1 MEIYHFL
8 SLLIILLSFSKI
20 KNETYTFN
28 KFSDLKCDKSNYI
41 ETFQAHTCGK
51 KKLEYSLYFSF
62 VLQDT
67 KKKSH
72 SIQCLIEIS
81 TSLRNLQGSTNQIE
95 SNNPNQILFSDN
107 INQEN
112 DAVIDIKGKT
122 ILETYINDNN
132 NKSFYN
138 IKSTDFLDNNTNY
151 VSDEIVDNNNYN
163 MSDTT
168 DENNNFES
176 INSIDDET
184 NHIISSFPNK
194 DDSTNSVE
202 DIKINEPTIK
212 STEIIIKTK
221 TTQIQKDEDRE
232 TEEIKK
238 EDENYFLY
246 CYQTIC
252 EFEKNIREEF
262 ELKIEPSIY
271 KIDINS
277 GESDIQATFKE
288 QKTYNIKK
296 CYLIKNIF
304 KQVLKYRTNDS
315 EKKITFLFIAKILS
329 KIEKNEQIIVSVD
342 LKKKEK
348 TIRNLENE
356 KKNSTCYSM
365 YDAEPIEGEEVLV
378 SYNCEVNNIEK
389 PSQYSGLVFTYSAD
403 VDEITD
409 DPDLQDPAITDEL
422 IKNGKIQDHSIVTFN
437 SETID
442 TTECQKNG
450 KFEIKGKLNGKV
462 EETLYLVLYL
472 YLDGNK
478 LENAS
483 CNVPKASWKQIS
495 ISCEVKNNFHN
506 SKISIPSY
514 VIRNF
519 ETNETII
526 NITSVNSELESTC
539 IIESELTDSIQSDIP
554 MPAPTIVPDT
564 TIIQDI
570 ISTELIFR
578 QISHLEIDSSSNKIK
593 LNLICFTF
601 NNLHKNSYL
610 MVVMKLI
617 KSNADNEEKNATCFL
632 NNDINEN
639 INYLNPLSL
648 DCEINDINDITKV
661 NDIQIISSPLIKNI
675 PNENSVFTI
684 LTYAKMTDELI
695 EKGELKD
702 YIKEENNIPPMLS
715 NLLINTESCNQDGIF
730 FINCFIDTKIETRL
744 FFYLELDDPITKVR
758 CQIPLTEANTRV
770 DIQCSTMNE
779 FYNSKIEIDSKIVYD
794 IKYNELLY
802 INRTVSNNIA
812 NCKSNKELKMVEA
825 LKKLDAIYSF
835 RQVSK
840 FKKEDNKYKF
850 FLATFIKEKIDKSMK
865 LNLQVEIK
873 REISKKNLNIVN
885 KRILSDKETKNAE
898 CSPTMITNINEVGVG
913 AAGWDCITEESSIV
927 DAIGLDLVNSEDI
940 SGIPPNNS
948 ALIDPAKTDLL
959 IESGE
964 VKDYSIEENL
974 NELLPIFNI
983 LSLNFSFCK
992 KNGTFNFEGDI
1003 SATTFKDVVFNL
1015 SLTYPEAIFACRL
1028 PRSFKGKKAVIE
1040 CYNRDNFENDPILV
1054 EETVIRDGLNEYVIL
1069 RNYSSGESYVTCSTS
1084 ESKIKEQ
1091 IYNDDINI
1099 ISKTTKDGKTGG
1111 IGVGGIIAIS
1121 VVGTLVLAAIIV
1133 LIVMIKKK
1141 YKKKTLNN
1149 NDKNIVS
1156 ITGSSFGTSSS
1167 PSIY

>member
-1 MEIYHFL
+1 MEKYRFIP
-8 SLLIILLSFSKI
+8 LLIILLSFSKI
-20 KNETYTFN
+20 KNESYTFDT
-28 KFSDLKCDKSNYI
+28 FTDLKCDKSNYI
-41 ETFQAHTCGK
+41 ETFQALTCGK
-51 KKLEYSLYFSF
+51 KKFELSLSFSF
-62 VLQDT
+62 VVGDT
-67 KKKSH
+67 NQKNH
-72 SIQCLIEIS
+72 LIECLIEIP
-81 TSLRNLQGSTNQIE
+81 TSLRNLKGSTNQIKSNDTNQVLL
-95 SNNPNQILFSDN
+95 SNN
-107 INQEN
+107 INKEN
-112 DAVIDIKGKT
+112 DPVINIEGHT
-122 ILETYINDNN
+122 ILETYINSNN

-138 IKSTDFLDNNTNY
+138 NTNY
-151 VSDEIVDNNNYN
+151 SSDKIV
-163 MSDTT
+163 
-168 DENNNFES
+168 
-176 INSIDDET
+176 
-184 NHIISSFPNK
+184 NK
-194 DDSTNSVE
+194 DD
-202 DIKINEPTIK
+202 
-212 STEIIIKTK
+212 
-221 TTQIQKDEDRE
+221 
-232 TEEIKK
+232 
-238 EDENYFLY
+238 ENTLY

-252 EFEKNIREEF
+252 QLEENIREEF
-262 ELKIEPSIY
+262 KLKIEPGSY
-271 KIDINS
+271 KININS
-277 GESDIQATFKE
+277 GESEILATFNE
-288 QKTYNIKK
+288 QKIYNIKK

-315 EKKITFLFIAKILS
+315 EKKITFLFVAKILS

-342 LKKKEK
+342 LKKKENL
-348 TIRNLENE
+348 RNLENE

-1069 RNYSSGESYVTCSTS
+1069 RNSTSGESYVTCSTS